1 MSRATTTGSST
12 WNPNRVGGALVLA
25 AWAALFWFLKLSG
38 RDNLYLSTRTSWVVP
53 VGAVLLTGA
62 AIGLFACGRVRAAEP
77 LRARDAWIMALLVV
91 PVVLVTAL
99 QPATLGTFSAGR
111 RAQFSSAGFA
121 ASVGAPGNG
130 PLTLVD
136 VAAAQYSKHGEQ
148 ALAERAGEQVDF
160 VGIVTR
166 YPDTPAG
173 EFLLTRYIVT
183 CCVAD
188 ATTAQVRVVNVAPGR
203 FQANE
208 WVEVKGAI
216 YPLGDQVIVDA
227 TSVDEVSR
235 PAKPYLTP

>member
-1 MSRATTTGSST
+1 MRRSNATGSSA
-12 WNPNRVGGALVLA
+12 WSPNRVGGALVLA
-25 AWAALFWFLKLSG
+25 AWAALFWFLEASG

-62 AIGLFACGRVRAAEP
+62 AIGLLACARVGAAEP
-77 LRARDAWIMALLVV
+77 LRTRDAWVMALLVV
-91 PVVLVTAL
+91 PVVLVAAL
-99 QPATLGTFSAGR
+99 KPATLGTFSAGR

-121 ASVGAPGNG
+121 ASMGGAGNG
-130 PLTLVD
+130 PLSLVD
-136 VAAAQYSKHGEQ
+136 VAAAQYSKQGQQ
-148 ALAERAGEQVDF
+148 ALAQRAGEQVDF

-166 YPDTPAG
+166 YPDTPAA

-188 ATTAQVRVVNVAPGR
+188 ATTAQVRVVDVAPGR

-216 YPLGDQVIVDA
+216 YPLGDQVLVDA
-227 TSVDEVSR
+227 SSVDEVSR